1 MADIAGKMVVNK
13 EHHVAAAALLQALFA
28 CCANDGLCKGF
39 LVRQHARCVEYANG
53 TNRTAAGGELRHWK
67 SHTIFM
73 GLEGQLP
80 AQLTFAAC
88 LTCLVSEEATHQLQS
103 GRNMDSLA
111 GPGTVRAAWSLIAE
125 DLYKALRA
133 ALEVLPDTYFADCL

>member
-39 LVRQHARCVEYANG
+39 LVRQHARCVA
-53 TNRTAAGGELRHWK
+53 AAGGELRHWK

-103 GRNMDSLA
+103 GRNMDQLS
-111 GPGTVRAAWSLIAE
+111 GPSTVRAAWSLIAE
-125 DLYKALRA
+125 DLFKALHT
-133 ALEVLPDTYFADCL
+133 ALEVLSDMYFADCL